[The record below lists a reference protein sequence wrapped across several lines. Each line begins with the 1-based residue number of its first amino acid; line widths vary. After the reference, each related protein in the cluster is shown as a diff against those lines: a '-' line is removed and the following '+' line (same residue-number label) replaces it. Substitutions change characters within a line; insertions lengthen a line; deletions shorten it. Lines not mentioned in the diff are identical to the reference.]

1 MCGILSSGIP
11 ASKLEQA
18 DAAGLD
24 RVTLAARGADAV
36 LKNDSAWTGFHAD
49 HIRAMCFLPENRIVF
64 IDFGMVGRLSPAR
77 RDELVDLLAALSRR
91 NERGI
96 LEVLLEWTGSEAV
109 DESQLH
115 ADIGEFCFSTIRCS

>member
-1 MCGILSSGIP
+1 MP
-11 ASKLEQA
+11 T
-18 DAAGLD
+18 
-24 RVTLAARGADAV
+24 R
-36 LKNDSAWTGFHAD
+36 
-49 HIRAMCFLPENRIVF
+49 IRAMCFSAGKPHCF